1 MAITTSISISTGA
14 VIAMIAATVASTAAA
29 ITSAAIQAQQQNAQI
44 KYQQEVQRQNAIAA
58 QNHAEAEARERRLR
72 VAKVQAAARAKMA
85 ASGVDSTSGSF
96 LDLVGQG
103 AAHGEMDVLKA
114 KFDGDASA
122 WAINTKIGELE
133 TQKQNVALNAGIAG
147 IGAFAD
153 SMGKYGGS
161 LFGGGGVS
169 GSPTSGSAISA
180 AGGNPA
186 GASGAGY
193 SGILP
198 AVGTGVKP

>member
-1 MAITTSISISTGA
+1 MAISTTTALIASA
-14 VIAMIAATVASTAAA
+14 VAIVVSTATAV
-29 ITSAAIQAQQQNAQI
+29 TSAAIQAQQQNAQI

-58 QNHAEAEARERRLR
+58 ENKALAEAKARRTQ

-96 LDLVGQG
+96 LDLIGQG

-133 TQKQNVALNAGIAG
+133 TQKQNVALNAGLAG
-147 IGAFAD
+147 VSAFANGVAKFGGAF
-153 SMGKYGGS
+153 SGI
-161 LFGGGGVS
+161 GGGGQAANVAAMETA
-169 GSPTSGSAISA
+169 GTVTSGNSGFAGVA
-180 AGGNPA
+180 AME
-186 GASGAGY
+186 
-193 SGILP
+193 
-198 AVGTGVKP
+198 GTIA

>member
-1 MAITTSISISTGA
+1 MAITTSITVSTGA

-58 QNHAEAEARERRLR
+58 QNKAAAEAKERRMR

-96 LDLVGQG
+96 LDLLGQG

-133 TQKQNVALNAGIAG
+133 TQKQNVALNASIAG

-161 LFGGGGVS
+161 LFGGSGGDGISWGKADS
-169 GSPTSGSAISA
+169 GGKIGTSTNA
-180 AGGNPA
+180 AGAEVIHAPL
-186 GASGAGY
+186 S
-193 SGILP
+193 SGIS
-198 AVGTGVKP
+198 